1 MVDMSDFR
9 GIMKRSLTIPL
20 DFVPYM
26 EKHKLYEFFYE
37 LVTQLLIQQPEDP
50 IVFMKQC
57 VQHAIRKRDIP
68 RVILIAPPNFDKMT
82 LAKILQDETGVCP
95 VTLDDLRALA
105 SAKNACLYYDANEI
119 AIRMKE
125 ILMSGVLHNSG
136 WTLVDIPRNKKEA
149 RALQRVGVI
158 PTHEVEADSRTMQ
171 QLGRDCAAL
180 TKIPKHYGAPSLFR
194 IVLIGP
200 PGSGYHS
207 LAKDI
212 SERFNLICVNFN
224 YILRQ
229 ACLQETALDEMRRLC
244 EQRCEQQLKP
254 EIRIEI
260 VKQFVL
266 RSECLKTGWI
276 LTGYPKTVEDFKLLD
291 MIPTPPNRVIILEV
305 DIETCRERLLNR
317 RHNTDESEHDFTST
331 DSFKIDLDYEL
342 NFHSE
347 NHRNVI
353 EQNLREYKENIESIL
368 QYTRNTASVM
378 DATGKRTL
386 VRERL
391 EACLMRPAPSVKSR
405 IPEPLLTTEPMD
417 IEFDPNDEPD
427 PSIFDDI
434 RVPEPKYSFI

>member
-1 MVDMSDFR
+1 MYLGSTFAMW
-9 GIMKRSLTIPL
+9 IM
-20 DFVPYM
+20 
-26 EKHKLYEFFYE
+26 E

-158 PTHEVEADSRTMQ
+158 PTHVIQIITSNEDETQKKLTTSSLSCKSCSSTEDMKKLDYKRTLRGLREAYTNCLIEVEADSRTMQ

-212 SERFNLICVNFN
+212 SERFNLICGN
-224 YILRQ
+224 
-229 ACLQETALDEMRRLC
+229 
-244 EQRCEQQLKP
+244 
-254 EIRIEI
+254 
-260 VKQFVL
+260 
-266 RSECLKTGWI
+266 
-276 LTGYPKTVEDFKLLD
+276 
-291 MIPTPPNRVIILEV
+291 
-305 DIETCRERLLNR
+305 
-317 RHNTDESEHDFTST
+317 
-331 DSFKIDLDYEL
+331 
-342 NFHSE
+342 
-347 NHRNVI
+347 
-353 EQNLREYKENIESIL
+353 
-368 QYTRNTASVM
+368 
-378 DATGKRTL
+378 
-386 VRERL
+386 
-391 EACLMRPAPSVKSR
+391 
-405 IPEPLLTTEPMD
+405 
-417 IEFDPNDEPD
+417 
-427 PSIFDDI
+427 
-434 RVPEPKYSFI
+434 